1 VAQGCRATGSQ
12 NRLINMTMSAPVSTR
27 PSLLASD
34 SLLYAYLLRHEPPEH
49 EAMSALRAETGTMTN
64 AFMQIGPEQAH
75 LMAFLVKLLDA
86 RHILEVGTFTG
97 YSALAM
103 ALALPRDG
111 QLITCDINESWA
123 RIGRKYWERAGVAGK
138 IDLKIGPAIETM
150 EKLKHDGANRTF
162 DVVFIDAN
170 KDDYDRYYE
179 AALCLIRSGGLV
191 ILDNMLFR
199 GRVADLQ
206 DRSLE
211 AITIR
216 ELNVKIA
223 QDERVD
229 RVMLPIGDGMTL
241 VRYR

>member
-1 VAQGCRATGSQ
+1 VAQGCRATRSQ
-12 NRLINMTMSAPVSTR
+12 NRLIKMAMSAPVSTR

-49 EAMSALRAETGTMTN
+49 EAMSALRAETGTMTK

-111 QLITCDINESWA
+111 QLITCDTNESWA
-123 RIGRKYWERAGVAGK
+123 GIGRKYWERAGVAGK

-150 EKLKHDGANRTF
+150 EKLKHDGANGTF

-170 KDDYDRYYE
+170 KDGYDHYYE
-179 AALCLIRSGGLV
+179 AALCLIRSGGLI

-206 DRSLE
+206 DRSVE
-211 AITIR
+211 AITLR

-229 RVMLPIGDGMTL
+229 RVILPIGDGMTL
-241 VRYR
+241 VRHR

>member
-1 VAQGCRATGSQ
+1 
-12 NRLINMTMSAPVSTR
+12 MTMSIPISPR

-34 SLLYAYLLRHEPPEH
+34 SPLYAYLLRHEPPEH
-49 EAMSALRAETGTMTN
+49 EAMSALRAETGRMSN
-64 AFMQIGPEQAH
+64 AFMQIGPDQAH
-75 LMAFLVKLLDA
+75 MMAFVVKLTDA
-86 RHILEVGTFTG
+86 RRILEIGTFTG

-103 ALALPRDG
+103 ALALPREG
-111 QLITCDINESWA
+111 RLITCDTNESWA
-123 RIGRKYWERAGVAGK
+123 GIGRKYWERAGVAGK
-138 IDLKIGPAIETM
+138 IDLRIGPAIETM
-150 EKLKHDGANRTF
+150 EELKRDGANGYF

-179 AALCLIRSGGLV
+179 AALCLIRPGGLI

-223 QDERVD
+223 RDERVD
-229 RVMLPIGDGMTL
+229 RVILPIGDGMTL
-241 VRYR
+241 VRQR